1 MGGRYANTT
10 HNHPAGQ
17 ITFYRRQRDAKPTI
31 EPHKPLYRDLVIT
44 GDANPRNFRYILN
57 MAGHSH
63 WSKIKRAK
71 GATDAKRGKVWS
83 KIARKIIIAAK
94 NGGDPRDNL
103 SLRYTIDEA
112 KAANMP
118 KDTIEKAIMKGTGE
132 LGGENYEAA
141 VYEGYAPGGIAI
153 LIDALTNNR
162 TRTAPEL
169 RSIFEKHGGNFAAS
183 GSVAFQF
190 IKQGIIT
197 IKSIAADED
206 RLLELGLEAG
216 ADDVKNEGE
225 VIEVITSP
233 TSFIKVKEAISAANI
248 PIEASEIASI
258 PTSTVPIDADRAQ
271 KLLKLIEVLEDNDD
285 VQTVSHNAEI
295 PEGIAV

>member
-1 MGGRYANTT
+1 
-10 HNHPAGQ
+10 
-17 ITFYRRQRDAKPTI
+17 
-31 EPHKPLYRDLVIT
+31 
-44 GDANPRNFRYILN
+44 

-103 SLRYTIDEA
+103 SLRYVIDEA

-141 VYEGYAPGGIAI
+141 VYEGYAPGGVAI
-153 LIDALTNNR
+153 LIEALTNNR
-162 TRTAPEL
+162 ARTAPEMRTL
-169 RSIFEKHGGNFAAS
+169 FEKHGGNFASS
-183 GSVAFQF
+183 GAVAFQF
-190 IKQGIIT
+190 TKQGIIT
-197 IKSIAADED
+197 VKASSTDED
-206 RLLELGLEAG
+206 KLLDLGLEAG

-225 VIEVITSP
+225 FFVVITSP
-233 TSFIKVKEAISAANI
+233 TLFMKVKDAITAANI
-248 PIEASEIASI
+248 PIEASEITNLPAN
-258 PTSTVPIDADRAQ
+258 TVAIDVERAQ
-271 KLLKLIEVLEDNDD
+271 KLLKMIDALEDNDD
-285 VQTVSHNAEI
+285 VQNVSHNAEI
-295 PEGIAV
+295 PEGVTV